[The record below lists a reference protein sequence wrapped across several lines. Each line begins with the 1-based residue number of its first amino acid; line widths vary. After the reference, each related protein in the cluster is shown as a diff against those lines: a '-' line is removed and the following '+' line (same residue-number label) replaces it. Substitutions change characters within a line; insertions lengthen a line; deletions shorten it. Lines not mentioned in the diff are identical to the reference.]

1 MKNTFN
7 NGRALVIGIADY
19 DLAGK
24 LPKTILKDARDI
36 SSILQDSAYCGY
48 VSSNMRILLD
58 KDATKA
64 EIVSGLQWLAK
75 TASHDDTVVIYFSGH
90 GAQRQSAPEPETY
103 LCPVDFDGARIEE
116 TGLSTEE
123 FSALIEAIPAAR
135 VAVLLDACYAA
146 AAGVFKSANSDEIK
160 WGFGRPALDKLAH
173 GIGRVILA
181 SSTAEEFSMALGA
194 MDNSLFTHFIL
205 AGLKGA
211 VHHRNDGVVRVL
223 DLFTYVAA
231 EVPKKANQ
239 HPVLKANTQDNFP
252 IALLKGG
259 FKNADQVQSG
269 TGIASTQALGPS
281 LEVVL
286 TSLYPSGPMDSEMW
300 PRAGGDISTLK
311 SGMAGKAAWHSAIRM
326 VRQGG
331 GGADISLSTLL
342 ATALED
348 YPNNLELK
356 ALQV

>member
-1 MKNTFN
+1 MKHTFN
-7 NGRALVIGIADY
+7 NGRALVVGIADY

-24 LPKTILKDARDI
+24 LPKTILKDAQDI

-48 VSSNMRILLD
+48 LSSNVRLLLD
-58 KDATKA
+58 REATKA
-64 EIVSGLQWLAK
+64 EIVSGLEWLAQ
-75 TASHDDTVVIYFSGH
+75 TASKDDTVVIYFSGH
-90 GAQRQSAPEPETY
+90 GAQCQSALEMKTY
-103 LCPVDFDGARIEE
+103 LCPVDFDGARLQA

-123 FSALIEAIPAAR
+123 FSLLIEAIPAAR
-135 VAVLLDACYAA
+135 VAVLLDSCYAA
-146 AAGVFKSANSDEIK
+146 AAGVFKSGTGDEIK
-160 WGFGRPALDKLAH
+160 WGFGGPALDKLGH

-211 VHHRNDGVVRVL
+211 VHYTNDGVIRVL
-223 DLFTYVAA
+223 DLFTYVAT

-252 IALLKGG
+252 IALLRGG
-259 FKNADQVQSG
+259 VKNAGYTLSDAGLTSNRAA
-269 TGIASTQALGPS
+269 TPA

-286 TSLYPSGPMDSEMW
+286 TSLYPSGPMDSEIW
-300 PRAGGDISTLK
+300 PRAGGDISALK
-311 SGMAGKAAWHSAIRM
+311 PGMAGKAAWYSAIRM

-331 GGADISLSTLL
+331 GGAGISLSTLL
-342 ATALED
+342 ETALED
-348 YPNNLELK
+348 FPNNPELK
-356 ALQV
+356 AVLV